1 MKAQIGIVA
10 NTAKPAA
17 LKLSERIISWLERRK
32 LTVLIEEKTAE
43 KLASR
48 FKRLPSSPLAE
59 MGEVD
64 ILLTLGGDGFLLHCA
79 RELYP
84 CRCTLLPINLGS
96 LGFNA
101 QVNAEGVFDAIESA
115 LAGKL
120 NIQRRLMLRG
130 EIWHEK
136 KCAATGFAL
145 NEILLTKTTGSRIIN
160 VQLQV
165 DGVVAGE
172 YYGDGVMVST
182 PTGSTA
188 YNLAA
193 GGPIV
198 HPETNAVIITALCQH
213 SLTQRS
219 LILPATL
226 EIALIFRPV
235 KDREE
240 AVVIFDGQHSVAL
253 QGVEIVKI
261 RRARETL
268 KIYTLSSSAYFS
280 ALREKLHWGKSPEFR
295 THLIRAR
302 SKNK

>member
-1 MKAQIGIVA
+1 MKSLIGIVV
-10 NTAKPAA
+10 NTTKPAA
-17 LKLSERIISWLERRK
+17 LKLSEQIISWLERRK
-32 LTVLIEEKTAE
+32 LEVLIEEKTAE
-43 KLASR
+43 KLSSR
-48 FKRLPSSPLAE
+48 FKHHPSAPLAK

-84 CRCTLLPINLGS
+84 CHCTLLPVNLGS

-101 QVNAEGVFDAIESA
+101 QVNANEVFDAIESA

-120 NIQRRLMLRG
+120 KIQRRLMLKG
-130 EIWHEK
+130 EIWREGK
-136 KCAATGFAL
+136 SVASGFAL

-160 VQLQV
+160 VQLQI
-165 DGVVAGE
+165 DGVIAGK

-193 GGPIV
+193 GEPIV
-198 HPETNAVIITALCQH
+198 HPDTNAVIITALCQH
-213 SLTQRS
+213 SLTQRT

-226 EIALIFRPV
+226 EIELIFRPV

-240 AVVIFDGQHSVAL
+240 AIVIFDGQRSVAL
-253 QGVEIVKI
+253 QGTEIVKI
-261 RRARETL
+261 RRARE
-268 KIYTLSSSAYFS
+268 
-280 ALREKLHWGKSPEFR
+280 
-295 THLIRAR
+295 
-302 SKNK
+302 